1 MTSIFT
7 NTTSTPEMVLNNTTM
22 LKTGQE
28 ESRSDFVLTHDMYQQ
43 LMQRIAFLEA
53 QMENKGV
60 VKASVTKKPTKQF
73 VCKKVKKKPSN
84 MILPFHYNETGCQ
97 GLLRCHGLFVQCS
110 GDVTDGQ
117 YCAKHNKEILSSSNN
132 KPKYGT
138 AIERKSSEYKF
149 GNIKPK
155 HYMTIVNEKGIKI
168 EEAKKAYKDM
178 YGIDMPAEHLVES
191 KKLSASKK
199 KKSKKI
205 KSTVVSEE
213 FDGTPTI
220 MTTPITT
227 KENNNTVPKKKK
239 AKSSSSTKLKGK
251 PKRFVP
257 KGVEKYSEGM
267 RNKDGGVYLRYI
279 VCPDN
284 TYQLQKPDTWSDEAK
299 ELIIKQY
306 GPIGSKLPEKKKR
319 AVSKKK
325 KKKQTQSS
333 VFQEIQVAAVT
344 EETINNVLSTVVEQ
358 VDEETKVSATPIVEQ
373 VDEETKVSATPIVEQ
388 VDEETKVNTIT
399 QNVESVDEEMVN
411 IDFITI
417 DLDSMSIESD
427 DDDGE
432 EIEEEEI
439 IVDEEEHEIEEE
451 DSDDEEEIS
460 EIDDDLDELEEEM
473 IQPYNCVPFTHD
485 ALNSEEGYSID
496 PNTLN
501 IWNSEG
507 QLYGTYEQ
515 DTDEIIVV

>member
-7 NTTSTPEMVLNNTTM
+7 NTNATPEMVLNNSAM
-22 LKTGQE
+22 LKTGE
-28 ESRSDFVLTHDMYQQ
+28 TDSRSDFVLTHDMYQQ
-43 LMQRIAFLEA
+43 LIQRIAFLEA

-60 VKASVTKKPTKQF
+60 DKTNVTKPPTKQL

-117 YCAKHNKEILSSSNN
+117 YCAKHNKEIISSSNN

-138 AIERKSSEYKF
+138 ATERKSPDYKF

-155 HYMTIVNEKGIKI
+155 HYMTIVNDKGIKI
-168 EEAKKAYKDM
+168 DEAKKAYKDM

-191 KKLSASKK
+191 KKLPASKK

-205 KSTVVSEE
+205 KSTVVSED
-213 FDGTPTI
+213 FDGTPPST

-239 AKSSSSTKLKGK
+239 AKSPSSTTLKGK

-257 KGVEKYSEGM
+257 KGVEKYSKGM

-325 KKKQTQSS
+325 KEKQTQSS

-373 VDEETKVSATPIVEQ
+373 VDQE
-388 VDEETKVNTIT
+388 
-399 QNVESVDEEMVN
+399 N
-411 IDFITI
+411 IDFNAI

-427 DDDGE
+427 DDDDEE
-432 EIEEEEI
+432 EIEEEEEEI
-439 IVDEEEHEIEEE
+439 IVDEEEDEIEEE
-451 DSDDEEEIS
+451 SDDEEEIS
-460 EIDDDLDELEEEM
+460 EIDDHLDELDEEM
-473 IQPYNCVPFTHD
+473 IQPDNCVPFKHD
-485 ALNSEEGYSID
+485 ALNSENGYSID

-515 DTDEIIVV
+515 DTDEIMVV